1 LLIYTNLLWTEGRE
15 IAAFLILLL
24 FISSCFYR
32 KLLIVILPLFLFA
45 VWFFRNPDRRAVEP
59 IDESAILSPADGKV
73 VSVDGQHVSIFLSPV
88 DVHVNWCPI
97 TGLIHQVNYKKGKF
111 LPAYKEESSRENES
125 NEIEILHASGSMLR
139 VKQVAGTVARRIVC
153 WVKQDERVSRGQKF
167 GMIKFGSRIDIVFP
181 ETATVAVKNG
191 QRLRGGET
199 VIGNMSWELQKDL

>member
-1 LLIYTNLLWTEGRE
+1 MIYTNLLWTEGRE

>member
-1 LLIYTNLLWTEGRE
+1 MIYTNLLWTEGRE

-199 VIGNMSWELQKDL
+199 VIGNMSWESQKDL